1 MTQRSPRAAVDTMEP
16 GCGVRRV
23 SRPGRRSASRQTS
36 SLNQQSPR
44 SQVGRSGLRARM
56 AVWHDGSLGPD
67 GRLARREPG
76 PGCPAC
82 PSEPPVRAG
91 RRVGFIWAR
100 RPESSAVLAS
110 TGRNR
115 VSRRTR
121 SACPGRTCMLVPPT
135 HRFWFSAL
143 GSRFHSMMSRPHWP
157 TRAAAAAGA
166 LQFFAGRRGRSAG
179 NAK

>member
-1 MTQRSPRAAVDTMEP
+1 MTQCSPRAAVDWMEP
-16 GCGVRRV
+16 GRWGPYGVEIGAARCE
-23 SRPGRRSASRQTS
+23 SSDIESEPAKAPFPG
-36 SLNQQSPR
+36 
-44 SQVGRSGLRARM
+44 GSGEPP
-56 AVWHDGSLGPD
+56 GPD
-67 GRLARREPG
+67 GRLARRERG
-76 PGCPAC
+76 PGCLAGSPVG
-82 PSEPPVRAG
+82 PVRAG

-100 RPESSAVLAS
+100 RMARNAVLAS

-115 VSRRTR
+115 GRRRTR
-121 SACPGRTCMLVPPT
+121 SACPGRACMLVPPT